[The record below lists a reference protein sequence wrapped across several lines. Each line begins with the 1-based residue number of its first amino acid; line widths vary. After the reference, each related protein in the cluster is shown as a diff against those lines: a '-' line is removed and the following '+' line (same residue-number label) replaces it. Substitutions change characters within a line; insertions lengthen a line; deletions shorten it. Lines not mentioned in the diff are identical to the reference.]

1 MTRSGLKET
10 SDTADSTVVDLT
22 GLTGLLGYQIRQ
34 AQTASFRDLQERFR
48 ELGITPGE
56 FSLLTIVRD
65 NPQIRQTDLVH
76 VYGLDKSTLSVAVK
90 RLVERGLV
98 EPRKLPDDRRFHGL
112 SLTTEGQA
120 ALATVTAIIA
130 DQENRMEAVLSAGER
145 EILMTALRRIA
156 ATLSPD

>member
-1 MTRSGLKET
+1 MTSTGLKKRSGLPGDEP
-10 SDTADSTVVDLT
+10 VNLR

-48 ELGITPGE
+48 TLGITPGE

-65 NPQIRQTDLVH
+65 NPQIRQTDLVD

-90 RLVERGLV
+90 RLVDRRLV
-98 EPRKLPDDRRFHGL
+98 DPRKLPDDRRFHGL
-112 SLTTEGQA
+112 SLTKDGE
-120 ALATVTAIIA
+120 ALLGTVTEIID
-130 DQENRMEAVLSAGER
+130 DQERRMEGVLSPGEK

-156 ATLSPD
+156 GTLARD